1 MSEAHT
7 TPPQASSET
16 TPATPPTA
24 AQQTQKKRPPKKRSP
39 KKRSLSA
46 RGWIP
51 DYHGAWAM
59 VFVPI
64 TLGIVLG
71 GWTPAQVPLYLLW
84 VIGYFCFFALTKWFV
99 ARRNSLYAMPVKV
112 YTCISVVLGILTI
125 WWAPKLLLWAP
136 WFAILVI
143 ATVVLIKVR
152 KERTM
157 AARGITVAA
166 GVLMGAVSYDLGTDF
181 QRAGFPLLPVPVNTT
196 MAAIP
201 GHNLSLIHI

>member
-71 GWTPAQVPLYLLW
+71 
-84 VIGYFCFFALTKWFV
+84 
-99 ARRNSLYAMPVKV
+99 
-112 YTCISVVLGILTI
+112 
-125 WWAPKLLLWAP
+125 
-136 WFAILVI
+136 
-143 ATVVLIKVR
+143 
-152 KERTM
+152 
-157 AARGITVAA
+157 
-166 GVLMGAVSYDLGTDF
+166 
-181 QRAGFPLLPVPVNTT
+181 
-196 MAAIP
+196 
-201 GHNLSLIHI
+201 LSLIHISEPTRPY

>member
-24 AQQTQKKRPPKKRSP
+24 AQQTQKKRPP

-71 GWTPAQVPLYLLW
+71 GWTPAQVPPVSLVGYW
-84 VIGYFCFFALTKWFV
+84 VFLFLCPYQVVCGAAELPLRHAGKSVHMHIGGPRYSHHLVGAET
-99 ARRNSLYAMPVKV
+99 SPV
-112 YTCISVVLGILTI
+112 G
-125 WWAPKLLLWAP
+125 
-136 WFAILVI
+136 
-143 ATVVLIKVR
+143 TVVCH
-152 KERTM
+152 
-157 AARGITVAA
+157 
-166 GVLMGAVSYDLGTDF
+166 LGHCDCC
-181 QRAGFPLLPVPVNTT
+181 AY
-196 MAAIP
+196 
-201 GHNLSLIHI
+201 